1 MIEMPERPGTPAPQ
15 ARPRPVRRGPVY
27 RGLPRP
33 VQAVVW
39 LATSAILGIVIG
51 ATFPEALRSLG
62 ATAALAPGK
71 LAWYGVRA
79 TGFLAYFAVAGSVI
93 YGLLLSTKLLDAI
106 AHRPVSFALH
116 KDLALVG
123 LALSGLHGLLLLGDH
138 TYAFTLVAIAI
149 PFASPYAP
157 TAVAVGQLAFYVAA
171 IVTGSF
177 YVRRQI
183 GQRAWRLIH
192 YLTFLGFVGVTVHGI
207 ASGSDTG
214 APWASWLYI
223 VPITAVAF
231 FLAYRI
237 VVSVA
242 QGRGRTRPGL
252 VALAGPDTPGRPTS
266 PRLLA
271 MAAPR
276 TSLTHPTTER
286 SAEHNS

>member
-1 MIEMPERPGTPAPQ
+1 MIELPERRGAAVPQ
-15 ARPRPVRRGPVY
+15 ARLRPVRRGPVY

-33 VQAVVW
+33 VQALAW
-39 LATSAILGIVIG
+39 LALAAILGSVIG
-51 ATFPEALRSLG
+51 ATLPEALRALG

-79 TGFLAYFAVAGSVI
+79 TGFLAYFAVAGSVL

-138 TYAFTLVAIAI
+138 TYPFTAAAIAI

-157 TAVAVGQLAFYVAA
+157 AAVAVGQLAFYVMA

-183 GQRAWRLIH
+183 GQRAWRTIH
-192 YLTFLGFVGVTVHGI
+192 YLTFLGFLGVTLHGI
-207 ASGSDTG
+207 TSGSDTA
-214 APWASWLYI
+214 APWATWAYL
-223 VPITAVAF
+223 VPTAAAV
-231 FLAYRI
+231 FLLVYRV

-242 QGRGRTRPGL
+242 QRPGARTADLLLAPGRQVDDLTTAAPSATGRG
-252 VALAGPDTPGRPTS
+252 ALG
-266 PRLLA
+266 
-271 MAAPR
+271 
-276 TSLTHPTTER
+276 
-286 SAEHNS
+286 